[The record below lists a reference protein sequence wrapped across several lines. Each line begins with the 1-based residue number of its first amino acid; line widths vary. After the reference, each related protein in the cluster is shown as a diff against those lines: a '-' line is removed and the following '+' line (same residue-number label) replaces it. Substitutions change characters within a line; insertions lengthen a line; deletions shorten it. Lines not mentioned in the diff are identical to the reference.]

1 MKLKEIGRS
10 AQVICVTHSAQIASL
25 AHNHLFVSK
34 TEIDGRTESAVTVL
48 NDEQRISEIA
58 RILGGIEITKVQRE
72 AAMELLRDGAEY
84 K

>member
-1 MKLKEIGRS
+1 MAGRS

-25 AHNHLFVSK
+25 ADSHLLIK
-34 TEIDGRTESAVTVL
+34 KDDLDGRVYTNVISL
-48 NDEQRISEIA
+48 DEDGRVSELA

-72 AAMELLRDGAEY
+72 AAEELLRDGTDY